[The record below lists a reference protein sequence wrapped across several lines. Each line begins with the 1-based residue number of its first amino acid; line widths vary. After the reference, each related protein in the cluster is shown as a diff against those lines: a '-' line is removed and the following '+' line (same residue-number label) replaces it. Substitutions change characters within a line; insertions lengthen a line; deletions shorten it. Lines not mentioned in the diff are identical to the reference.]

1 MLVELLEKIGWAIT
15 TLIGVSLIV
24 FILLYMLPADPA
36 RTVAGERADPAT
48 IAAIRHQLGLDKPLP
63 VQYAYFVRDIMTNN
77 LHSYRNNDLVM
88 SAIWRRFPATLELAL
103 AGLAIWLI
111 VAIPLGLLT
120 AKYSGSV
127 FDRASLFLG
136 LIAISIPAFWLGRIF
151 QHYLG
156 YQWGIFSVGGGGAN
170 LWSLPLPA
178 LTLGFA
184 GAAYYARLLHSNL
197 GSVMNQDYI
206 RSARARGVSEAKVL
220 SKHALRNAI
229 IPVIAVLGLDVA
241 SLLSGLIFTEKIFAW
256 PGIGSL
262 AIDSIL
268 NLDVPM
274 IMGTVLFSALMVVT
288 ANILVDVAYIFID
301 PRLRQ

>member
-1 MLVELLEKIGWAIT
+1 MFTELLKKIGWGIA
-15 TLIGVSLIV
+15 TLFGVSIIV
-24 FILLYMLPADPA
+24 FILLYLVPADPA
-36 RTVAGERADPAT
+36 RTIAGERANPAT
-48 IAAIRHQLGLDKPLP
+48 IAAIRHKLGMDKPLP
-63 VQYAYFVRDIMTNN
+63 VQYAYFVRDALTNN
-77 LHSYRNNDLVM
+77 LRSYRNDDRVM
-88 SAIWRRFPATLELAL
+88 SAIARRFPATLLLAV
-103 AGLAIWLI
+103 AGLAIWMI
-111 VAIPLGLLT
+111 VAIPLGLAT
-120 AKYSGSV
+120 AKYGASF

-136 LIAISIPAFWLGRIF
+136 LIAISIPTFWLGRIL
-151 QHYLG
+151 QHYMG
-156 YQWGIFSVGGGGAN
+156 YQWGLFSVGGGAG
-170 LWSLPLPA
+170 LWNLPLPA
-178 LTLGFA
+178 LTLGIG

-197 GSVMNQDYI
+197 TSVLHQDYI
-206 RSARARGVSEAKVL
+206 RATRARGVGEVKVL

-274 IMGTVLFSALMVVT
+274 VMGTVLFSSLMVVV
-288 ANILVDVAYIFID
+288 ANILVDVAYLFID

>member
-1 MLVELLEKIGWAIT
+1 MVVELLKKIGWGIA
-15 TLIGVSLIV
+15 TLVGVSIIV
-24 FILLYMLPADPA
+24 FVLLYMLPADPA
-36 RTVAGERADPAT
+36 QTVAGERANPAT

-63 VQYAYFVRDIMTNN
+63 VQYVYFVRDILTNN

-88 SAIWRRFPATLELAL
+88 SAILRRFPATLAL
-103 AGLAIWLI
+103 ASAGLFIWML
-111 VAIPLGLLT
+111 VAVPLGLLT
-120 AKYSGSV
+120 AKYSTTF

-136 LIAISIPAFWLGRIF
+136 LIAISIPTFWLGRIF

-156 YQWGIFSVGGGGAN
+156 YQWGIFSVGGGGATWWN
-170 LWSLPLPA
+170 LPLPA
-178 LTLGFA
+178 LTLGLG

-197 GSVMNQDYI
+197 GGVMNQDYI
-206 RSARARGVSEAKVL
+206 RAARARGLSETKVL
-220 SKHALRNAI
+220 YKHALRNAI
-229 IPVIAVLGLDVA
+229 IPVIAVLGLDIA

-274 IMGTVLFSALMVVT
+274 IMGTVLFSALMVVV

>member
-1 MLVELLEKIGWAIT
+1 MFTKLLKKIAWGIATLV
-15 TLIGVSLIV
+15 GVSIIV
-24 FILLYMLPADPA
+24 FILLHMLHADLA
-36 RTVAGERADPAT
+36 STVVGERADPAT
-48 IAAIRHQLGLDKPLP
+48 IAAIRHKLGLDKSLP
-63 VQYAYFVRDIMTNN
+63 VQYVDFVRDVLTNN
-77 LHSYRNNDLVM
+77 LRSYRNNDRVM
-88 SAIWRRFPATLELAL
+88 SAIMRRFPATLTLAA
-103 AGLAIWLI
+103 AGLAIWMI
-111 VAIPLGLLT
+111 VAIPLGLAT
-120 AKYSGSV
+120 AKFRGTI

-136 LIAISIPAFWLGRIF
+136 LIAISIPTFWLGRIL

-156 YQWGIFSVGGGGAN
+156 YEWGLFSVGGNDGWWN
-170 LWSLPLPA
+170 LPLPA
-178 LTLGFA
+178 LTLGLG
-184 GAAYYARLLHSNL
+184 GAAYYARLFHSNL

-206 RSARARGVSEAKVL
+206 RSARARGLSEAKVL

-301 PRLRQ
+301 PRLRM